1 MSNLSATRPQY
12 NEQIGETTKGEGVSF
27 SDPMNKF
34 IDDVIQSGV
43 DTDAAVAAVDVR
55 VTALEV
61 TDTVHVI
68 GSAGEIPFA
77 NGWIPYGA
85 PYPSPYYYLE
95 GSMVHMDGLIKS
107 GTVNAVM
114 FTLPVG
120 YRPSGHEL
128 ISVVSNNVGSRL
140 DVKPNGDVLMPFNGS
155 NTFTSLRVSFSIR

>member
-1 MSNLSATRPQY
+1 MSNLEAKRPNY
-12 NEQIGETTKGEGVSF
+12 NDPIGRTADNKVVMF

-34 IDDVIQSGV
+34 IDDVIQAGV
-43 DTDAAVAAVDVR
+43 DTDAAVAAIDVR

-77 NGWIPYGA
+77 NGWIPFGGVYS
-85 PYPSPYYYLE
+85 SPYYYLE
-95 GSMVHMDGLIKS
+95 GSMVHMGGLIKS

-120 YRPSGHEL
+120 YRPSGQEI
-128 ISVVSNNVGSRL
+128 ISVVSAQVGARL
-140 DVKPNGDVLMPFNGS
+140 DVKTNGDVLMPFNGS
-155 NTFTSLRVSFSIR
+155 NASVSLRVSFSIR